1 MISGRIIN
9 FRLESWNI
17 IISPFLIWVLI
28 YIKWW
33 NSIKIRPQWP
43 IQGLIRFS
51 FAVQICRKG
60 DCVNFVCRFL
70 SFAHSDDLATAILKR
85 KDRPNRLLVEE
96 AVNDDNSVVSLSQ
109 AKMDELRL
117 FRGDTVLLKGKRRKE
132 TVCIV
137 LSDDA
142 CPDEKIR
149 MNRVVRNNLRV
160 RLGDVVSIQSCPD
173 VKYGSRVHILPIDD
187 TVEGLTG

>member
-1 MISGRIIN
+1 MHN
-9 FRLESWNI
+9 F
-17 IISPFLIWVLI
+17 
-28 YIKWW
+28 
-33 NSIKIRPQWP
+33 
-43 IQGLIRFS
+43 
-51 FAVQICRKG
+51 C
-60 DCVNFVCRFL
+60 
-70 SFAHSDDLATAILKR
+70 SDELATAILKG

-96 AVNDDNSVVSLSQ
+96 ATNDDNSVVSLSQ

-137 LSDDA
+137 LSDDT

-160 RLGDVVSIQSCPD
+160 RLADIVSIQPCPD

-187 TVEGLTG
+187 TIEGLTG